1 MVISLIN
8 QKGGVGKTTA
18 AINLAGCLSLMG
30 QKTLLV
36 DADPQGS
43 VTQWQA
49 TSENQEF
56 NVMQLP
62 LPDLHNPIKKY
73 RRQFDHIVVDSP
85 PALTQITQ
93 AIAAASD
100 LAIIPLA
107 PSSLDIFSS
116 RETIQLVKD
125 TRRNHRG
132 LVAKLLV
139 YRKIP
144 GTRLAVE
151 ARNAINAYGLEV
163 FDTEI
168 SQRIAYVEAI
178 ISGVSVLK
186 YAPHCV
192 AAEEIRSLCNEI
204 TGKRK

>member
-1 MVISLIN
+1 
-8 QKGGVGKTTA
+8 
-18 AINLAGCLSLMG
+18 
-30 QKTLLV
+30 
-36 DADPQGS
+36 
-43 VTQWQA
+43 
-49 TSENQEF
+49 
-56 NVMQLP
+56 MQLP
-62 LPDLHNPIKKY
+62 LPDLHNQIKKH

-144 GTRLAVE
+144 GTRLAAE
-151 ARNAINAYGLEV
+151 ARDAINAYGLEV

-178 ISGVSVLK
+178 ISGLSVLT
-186 YAPHCV
+186 YATHSV

-204 TGKRK
+204 TGKRE

>member
-18 AINLAGCLSLMG
+18 AINLASCLSSNG
-30 QKTLLV
+30 QKTLLI

-43 VTQWQA
+43 ATQWQA
-49 TSENQEF
+49 TSGNQEF
-56 NVMQLP
+56 NIIQLP
-62 LPDLHNPIKKY
+62 LPDLQDQIKKN
-73 RRQFDHIVVDSP
+73 RRQFDHIVVDTP

-93 AIAAASD
+93 VIAAASD

-125 TRRNHRG
+125 TRRNRRG

-144 GTRLAVE
+144 GTRLAAE
-151 ARNAINAYGLEV
+151 ARDAISAYGLEV

-178 ISGVSVLK
+178 ISGVSVLT
-186 YAPHCV
+186 YAPHSV

-204 TGKRK
+204 TGRRD

>member
-18 AINLAGCLSLMG
+18 AINLASCLSLMG
-30 QKTLLV
+30 QNTLLV

-56 NVMQLP
+56 KVSQLT
-62 LPDLHNPIKKY
+62 LPDLQDRIRKY
-73 RRQFDHIVVDSP
+73 RHQFDHIVVDSP
-85 PALTQITQ
+85 PALTQVTQ
-93 AIAAASD
+93 AIAATSD

-125 TRRNHRG
+125 TRRYHRG
-132 LVAKLLV
+132 LAAKLLV

-144 GTRLAVE
+144 GTRLAAE
-151 ARNAINAYGLEV
+151 ARDAINAYGLEV

-178 ISGVSVLK
+178 ISGVSVLT
-186 YAPHCV
+186 YAPHSI

-204 TGKRK
+204 TGKRE